1 MRGKKRTPEQEKL
14 LAEASP
20 IIEKIA
26 ARMRGQTFA
35 YFEADDVAQ
44 EVRIICLR
52 VLNKYNPQAGLLENY
67 LQKCVT
73 NRLKNLKR
81 DRYFRPTLGEANGA
95 RNRINIV
102 NALPLGGGDIPPSL
116 EGRPMGSAS
125 FGSDPLQNLV
135 MAEMETYL
143 NEHLA
148 EEDRTDLE
156 RLRSG
161 ERLAGPRVDQLRGAV
176 RAILEQYDNG

>member
-1 MRGKKRTPEQEKL
+1 MRGKKRTPEQEQL

-35 YFEADDVAQ
+35 YFEPDDVAQ
-44 EVRIICLR
+44 EVRLICLR
-52 VLNKYNPQAGLLENY
+52 ALDKYEAQAGPLENY
-67 LQKCVT
+67 LQRCVT
-73 NRLKNLKR
+73 NRLKNVKR
-81 DRYFRPTLGEANGA
+81 DRYFRPTAGRPGGA

-102 NALPLGGGDIPPSL
+102 NALPLGGGDIPFSL
-116 EGRPMGSAS
+116 EGKPMGSAS
-125 FGSDPLQNLV
+125 FGCDPLQNLV

-143 NEHLA
+143 YEHLA
-148 EEDRTDLE
+148 ADDRVDLE

-161 ERLAGPRVDQLRGAV
+161 ERLAGPRVDQLRDAV
-176 RAILEQYDNG
+176 RAVLEQYANG